1 MLCLYSGTVKLKF
14 QEIVTSQYHSMVSVG
29 AYNNCGSYRVTH
41 RVPSQTFQEAAL
53 GKEES

>member
-14 QEIVTSQYHSMVSVG
+14 QEIVTSQYHSRVSVG
-29 AYNNCGSYRVTH
+29 AYNNYGSYRVTH